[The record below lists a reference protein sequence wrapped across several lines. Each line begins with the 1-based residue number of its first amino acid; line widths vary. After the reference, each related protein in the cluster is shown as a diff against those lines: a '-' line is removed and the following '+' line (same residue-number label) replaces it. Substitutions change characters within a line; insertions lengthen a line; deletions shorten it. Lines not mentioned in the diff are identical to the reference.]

1 MVGVLCQP
9 IEKEQTMTTDHRRPD
24 TRVAQEVLLDDADFL
39 REIVER
45 VLQEVLEAEITEH
58 VGAAPHERTDAR
70 KGHRNGHKPRTLRTR
85 VGTLHLLVPQDREG
99 TFSTRL
105 FSRYQRNEKA
115 LVLALMEMYL
125 EGVSTRKVKNITEE
139 LCGVSFSKSLISS
152 LAGRLDAELA
162 AWRSRPLEAE
172 GYPYLLV
179 DARYEKVRVSGRVVS
194 QGVLVVSAVR
204 QPDGFREILAVEVAD
219 TESEATYQDLFRSLK
234 ARGLKGVELVVSDDH
249 EGLKSA
255 VERHFQGASWQ
266 RCQVHY
272 ARNLLGMV
280 GAKRRKELAADL
292 RGVFAAPDRRSAL
305 ELTSCV
311 AEKWRGKGHEKIA
324 CHLEEHIEECLACLA
339 FPESH
344 RRRMRTTNGLERF
357 NQELKRRTRVVRI
370 FPNRQSCLRLV
381 SALAVEQS
389 EEWVTGRRYLD
400 MEELREHRRSEERET
415 NGVMLMER

>member
-1 MVGVLCQP
+1 MA
-9 IEKEQTMTTDHRRPD
+9 KDHRRLD
-24 TRVAQEVLLDDADFL
+24 AELAQEVLLDDPGFL
-39 REIVER
+39 RQIVER
-45 VLQEVLEAEITEH
+45 VVQQMLEAEMTEH

-70 KGHRNGHKPRTLRTR
+70 KGHRNGYKPRTLRTR
-85 VGTLHLLVPQDREG
+85 VGTLNLLIPQDREG

-115 LVLALMEMYL
+115 LCLALMEMYV
-125 EGVSTRKVKNITEE
+125 EGVSTRKVKDITEE
-139 LCGVSFSKSLISS
+139 LCGTSFSKSLVSS
-152 LAGRLDAELA
+152 LAGDLDAELE
-162 AWRSRPLEAE
+162 AWRNRTLEAKA
-172 GYPYLLV
+172 YPYLFV
-179 DARYEKVRVSGRVVS
+179 DARYEKARVGHGVVS

-204 QPDGFREILAVEVAD
+204 QDGFREILAVEVAD
-219 TESEATYQDLFRSLK
+219 TESEATYQELFRSLK
-234 ARGLKGVELVVSDDH
+234 ARGLTGVELVVSDDH
-249 EGLKSA
+249 EGLKAA
-255 VERHFQGASWQ
+255 VARHFQGASWQ

-272 ARNLLGMV
+272 SRNLLGMV
-280 GAKRRKELAADL
+280 GAKKRKELAADL

-305 ELTSCV
+305 ELASSV

-344 RRRMRTTNGLERF
+344 RRRIRTTNSLERF

-370 FPNRQSCLRLV
+370 FPNRESCLRLV

-389 EEWVTGRRYLD
+389 EEWLTGRRYLD
-400 MEELREHRRSEERET
+400 MEELREHRRSEEGEA